1 MSARLTTI
9 IVFLYFIFFLAA
21 CDQQQARRPIQQSKS
36 QHVENSVQKNQLQL
50 AREIEIIEQW
60 VLSQKYTFSKTDH
73 GIYYSFD
80 NPKNRPVADVGNI
93 KKIYVRFEQFDGVPI
108 YDWKVFRNPK
118 ANQDVPQGV
127 VLSLPYIPIGVEST
141 LVFTSFLGYGSS
153 GDGSLIAPYKP
164 IVARIYIPLNQN
176 K

>member
-1 MSARLTTI
+1 MSARLTTS
-9 IVFLYFIFFLAA
+9 IVILCFVFFLTA

-36 QHVENSVQKNQLQL
+36 KHVENSVQKNQIQL

-60 VLSQKYTFSKTDH
+60 VLAQESTFSETDH

-80 NPKNRPVADVGNI
+80 NPNNRPVLDVENLQ
-93 KKIYVRFEQFDGVPI
+93 KIYVRFDQFDGVPI
-108 YDWKVFRNPK
+108 YDWKVFQNPMT
-118 ANQDVPQGV
+118 NQDVPQGV

-141 LVFTSFLGYGSS
+141 LVLTSFLAYGSS
-153 GDGSLIAPYKP
+153 GDGSLIAPYTP
-164 IVARIYIPLNQN
+164 IVASIYIPLNQN

>member
-1 MSARLTTI
+1 MSARLTTS
-9 IVFLYFIFFLAA
+9 IVILCFVFFLTA

-36 QHVENSVQKNQLQL
+36 KHVENSVQKNQIQL

-60 VLSQKYTFSKTDH
+60 VLAQESTFSETDH

-80 NPKNRPVADVGNI
+80 NPKNRPVLDVENLQ
-93 KKIYVRFEQFDGVPI
+93 KIYVRFEQFDGVPI
-108 YDWKVFRNPK
+108 YDWKVFQNPMT
-118 ANQDVPQGV
+118 NQDVPQGV

-141 LVFTSFLGYGSS
+141 LVLTSFLADGSS
-153 GDGSLIAPYKP
+153 GDGSLIAPHTP
-164 IVARIYIPLNQN
+164 IVARIYIPLNQH

>member
-1 MSARLTTI
+1 MSARLTTS
-9 IVFLYFIFFLAA
+9 IVFLCFVFFLTA

-36 QHVENSVQKNQLQL
+36 QHVENSVQKNQIQL
-50 AREIEIIEQW
+50 AHEIEIIEQW
-60 VLSQKYTFSKTDH
+60 VLAQESTFSETDH

-108 YDWKVFRNPK
+108 YDWKIFQNPMT
-118 ANQDVPQGV
+118 NQDVPQGV

-141 LVFTSFLGYGSS
+141 LVLTSFLAYGSS
-153 GDGSLIAPYKP
+153 GDGSLIAPYTP

>member
-36 QHVENSVQKNQLQL
+36 QHVENSAQKNQLQL

-73 GIYYSFD
+73 GIYFSFD
-80 NPKNRPVADVGNI
+80 NPKNRPVADVGSI
-93 KKIYVRFEQFDGVPI
+93 KKIYVRFEQFDGMPI
-108 YDWKVFRNPK
+108 YDWKIFQNPMT
-118 ANQDVPQGV
+118 NQDVPQGV

-141 LVFTSFLGYGSS
+141 LVFTSFLAYGSS
-153 GDGSLIAPYKP
+153 GDGSLIAPYTP

>member
-1 MSARLTTI
+1 MYARLTTI
-9 IVFLYFIFFLAA
+9 IVFLYFIFFQAA
-21 CDQQQARRPIQQSKS
+21 CDKQQARRPIQQSKS

-60 VLSQKYTFSKTDH
+60 VLAQESTFSETDH

-80 NPKNRPVADVGNI
+80 NPKNRPVLEVENL

-108 YDWKVFRNPK
+108 YDWKVFQNPMT
-118 ANQDVPQGV
+118 NQDVPQGI
-127 VLSLPYIPIGVEST
+127 VLSLPYIPIGVESK
-141 LVFTSFLGYGSS
+141 LVLTSFLAYGSS
-153 GDGSLIAPYKP
+153 GDGSLIAPYTP
-164 IVARIYIPLNQN
+164 IVTRIYIPLNQN

>member
-1 MSARLTTI
+1 MSARLTTS
-9 IVFLYFIFFLAA
+9 IVFLYFIFSMTA

-50 AREIEIIEQW
+50 ALEIEIIEQW
-60 VLSQKYTFSKTDH
+60 VMAQKSTFSKTDY

-80 NPKNRPVADVGNI
+80 NTKNRPIFKPENLQ
-93 KKIYVRFEQFDGVPI
+93 KIYVRFEQFDGVPI
-108 YDWKVFRNPK
+108 YDWKVFQNPMT
-118 ANQDVPQGV
+118 NQDVPQGV

-141 LVFTSFLGYGSS
+141 LVLTSFLAYGST
-153 GDGSLIAPYKP
+153 GDGSLIAPYTP

>member
-1 MSARLTTI
+1 MSARLTTS
-9 IVFLYFIFFLAA
+9 IVFLCFVFFLTA

-36 QHVENSVQKNQLQL
+36 QHVENSVQKNQIQL
-50 AREIEIIEQW
+50 AHEIEIIEQW
-60 VLSQKYTFSKTDH
+60 VLAQEFTFSETDH

-108 YDWKVFRNPK
+108 YDWKVFQNPMT
-118 ANQDVPQGV
+118 NQDVPQGV

-141 LVFTSFLGYGSS
+141 LVLTSFLAYGSS
-153 GDGSLIAPYKP
+153 GDGSLIAPYTP